1 MLFLSIFER
10 RKMVSVVFSAAVG
23 GIEAQ
28 IINVEADV
36 SDGLPVFNM
45 VGYLSSEVKEAKDR
59 VRTSIKNSGI
69 SLKPKHITV
78 NLSPANLRKTG
89 TGFDLPVAVSILA
102 AYELI
107 PQDILD
113 GSVVVGEL
121 SLEGRI
127 KRISGILP
135 IVLAARDK
143 GFKRVIVP
151 RENVLEGAVVSDI
164 EIVGISS
171 LGELMSLIMNGEELP
186 VTDPVKVV
194 LDDEKIY
201 AEDFSEVSGQLLAR
215 RAVEIAVSGM
225 HNIILSGPPGAG
237 KTMLAKRI
245 PTIMPMLSFDES
257 VELSRIYSI
266 AGLLDEDR
274 YILTRRPFCAPHH
287 TATIPSLIGG
297 GAKATPGAVSLSHNG
312 VLFLDELPE
321 FGRETIES
329 LRQPLEDRKVNISRM
344 NASYTYPAG
353 FMLVASMN
361 PCPCGFYPDRTKC
374 TCSPMSIERYKHRIS
389 RPILDRI
396 DIFVNVEKTDFK
408 DICDGGSGEGSCSI
422 RKRIETVRQLQL
434 KRYATEKIR
443 FNSQLTGGMVDK
455 YCVLNEKC
463 RKIMEKAYDA
473 LQLSARGYHRI
484 LKVARTIAD
493 MGGFESIMEEHLREA
508 IGYRG
513 FM

>member
-1 MLFLSIFER
+1 
-10 RKMVSVVFSAAVG
+10 MVSVVFSAAIG
-23 GIEAQ
+23 GIYAQ

-59 VRTSIKNSGI
+59 VRTSIRNSGFL
-69 SLKPKHITV
+69 LKPKHITV
-78 NLSPANLRKTG
+78 NLSPANIRKTG

-102 AYELI
+102 AYELL
-107 PQDILD
+107 PQELLD
-113 GSVVVGEL
+113 ESLIVGEL
-121 SLEGRI
+121 SLEGSI
-127 KRISGILP
+127 KRITGILP
-135 IVLAARDK
+135 IVLMAKEK

-151 RENVLEGAVVSDI
+151 RDNALEGAVVSGIDV
-164 EIVGISS
+164 VGIDSV
-171 LGELMSLIMNGEELP
+171 GELFSIISKGEELP
-186 VTDPVKVV
+186 VTETVEVV
-194 LDDEKIY
+194 LSDEKVY
-201 AEDFSEVSGQLLAR
+201 PEDFSEVSGQFMAR

-237 KTMLAKRI
+237 KTMIAKRI
-245 PTIMPMLSFDES
+245 PTVMPMLTFDES
-257 VELSRIYSI
+257 MELSRIYSI
-266 AGLLDEDR
+266 AGLLDEER
-274 YILTRRPFCAPHH
+274 YILTARPFCAPHH
-287 TATIPSLIGG
+287 TATVPSLIGG
-297 GAKATPGAVSLSHNG
+297 GGKAAPGAVSLSHNG

-321 FGRETIES
+321 FGRDTIEA

-374 TCSPMSIERYKHRIS
+374 TCTPQSIERYKHRIS

-396 DIFVNVEKTDFK
+396 DIFVNVEKTEFR
-408 DICDGGSGEGSCSI
+408 DICDRNRGEDSKTI
-422 RKRIETVRQLQL
+422 RARIEKVRQIEL
-434 KRYATEKIR
+434 KRYEKEKIR
-443 FNSQLTGGMVDK
+443 FNSQLSGSMVDK

-463 RKIMEKAYDA
+463 LRIMEKAYETLD
-473 LQLSARGYHRI
+473 LSARGYHRI

-493 MGGFESIMEEHLREA
+493 MDGADDIEEEHLREA